1 VHNSL
6 LRPFVA
12 AGRFARSELGFT
24 AALLVLGGGLAA
36 FIDISEDLGEDP
48 KHAFDMNVLMALRVP
63 GHPHDPIG
71 PRWLEIVATDITALG
86 STAVLTLLA
95 LLVGGF
101 LLMKRKPWAVV
112 TLTTA
117 LLGGLALSQT
127 LKMLFGRE
135 RPPPPFRLAEAINAS
150 FPSGHAMLSAIAFL
164 TLGALLAKV
173 LPEKRSKAYVM
184 GAAIFVA
191 MLVGLTRIYLGV
203 HWATDVFAGWA
214 VGAVWAMLCWI
225 AAWLIE
231 RVHGKAGISVPHP
244 SRREKAEAAIG
255 PG

>member
-1 VHNSL
+1 MHNFV

-12 AGRFARSELGFT
+12 AGRFARSELGLS
-24 AALLVLGGGLAA
+24 AALLALAGGVAS
-36 FIDISEDLGEDP
+36 FIDISEDLGEHP
-48 KHAFDMNVLMALRVP
+48 NHAWDMSVLIALRVP
-63 GHPHDPIG
+63 DHPHDPIG
-71 PRWLEIVATDITALG
+71 PRWLEIVATDLTALG

-112 TLTTA
+112 TLASA

-135 RPPPPFRLAEAINAS
+135 RPPAPYRLAEAINAS

-173 LPEKRSKAYVM
+173 VPERRAKVYVM
-184 GAAIFVA
+184 AAAIFVA
-191 MLVGLTRIYLGV
+191 LLVGLTRIYLGV
-203 HWATDVFAGWA
+203 HWATDVMAGWA
-214 VGAVWAMLCWI
+214 VGAAWAMFCWI
-225 AAWLIE
+225 VAWGIE
-231 RVHGKAGISVPHP
+231 RVRGKSGISEPHP
-244 SRREKAEAAIG
+244 SRRDNPAAG
-255 PG
+255 